1 MRQRTPGFLDRE
13 RGAMTLMVGLTLLM
27 GSTIL
32 TVGIARMG
40 MMEQR
45 IANNELRAKEAH
57 QSAQAGLD
65 YALAWLTSSVW
76 TTQPE
81 APKPGVLE
89 IRGSGNHSYEVQL
102 TLDERP
108 GCLRVHSRAQ
118 AIGDASLSA
127 TASECLQQRR
137 FLNDGPGVDL
147 PPLVVNGCL
156 PEILDG
162 VDLYPCDPDA
172 GSGCEPVAVVS
183 SQSTD
188 CLQADHPRL
197 NGGSVS
203 GSAFEGSAW
212 DHVFSISK
220 DELKTRA
227 GTDDPTVI
235 WIQDAYEWSTTI
247 GRPDQP
253 AFIVFSESAGC
264 PRVTGSP
271 TVYGIVYFEHED
283 GCGTQGWGGATVYGS
298 VVFEGTVQT
307 VTSNSVFRHW
317 SWAGNEPDRG
327 ALNPIHSAHRVPG
340 SWRDWEPEG

>member
-32 TVGIARMG
+32 TIGIARMG

-76 TTQPE
+76 STQPE

-89 IRGSGNHSYEVQL
+89 IRGSGNHRYEVHL

-137 FLNDGPGVDL
+137 YLNDGPSVDL

-162 VDLYPCDPDA
+162 LDLYPCDPDA

-183 SQSTD
+183 SQ
-188 CLQADHPRL
+188 ADRL
-197 NGGSVS
+197 
-203 GSAFEGSAW
+203 
-212 DHVFSISK
+212 
-220 DELKTRA
+220 
-227 GTDDPTVI
+227 PP
-235 WIQDAYEWSTTI
+235 
-247 GRPDQP
+247 GRPPP
-253 AFIVFSESAGC
+253 A
-264 PRVTGSP
+264 
-271 TVYGIVYFEHED
+271 
-283 GCGTQGWGGATVYGS
+283 QWGQC
-298 VVFEGTVQT
+298 ERQ
-307 VTSNSVFRHW
+307 RI
-317 SWAGNEPDRG
+317 RG
-327 ALNPIHSAHRVPG
+327 LGLGLCLFHQ
-340 SWRDWEPEG
+340 